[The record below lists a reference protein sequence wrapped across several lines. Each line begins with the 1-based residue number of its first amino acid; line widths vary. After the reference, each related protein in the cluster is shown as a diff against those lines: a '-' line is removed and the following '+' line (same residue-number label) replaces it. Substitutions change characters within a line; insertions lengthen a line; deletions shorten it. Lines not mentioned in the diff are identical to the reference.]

1 MEWIG
6 GDFREWGGGGGKR
19 RGVDVRGAKGQS
31 RIE

>member
-6 GDFREWGGGGGKR
+6 GDFREWGGGKR